1 MPGPGFQVTIAR
13 PLAAAWA
20 ATFTGVGVAGADV
33 VGGVVVVV
41 VVVLVVVGAGLVVV
55 GAGFVVVVGNRRRRV
70 VGGGRG
76 AADAGS
82 DSRIPA
88 AETETALKRTTRRV
102 V

>member
-1 MPGPGFQVTIAR
+1 MPDPGFQVTIAR
-13 PLAAAWA
+13 PLAAARA

-41 VVVLVVVGAGLVVV
+41 VALVVVGAGPVVV
-55 GAGFVVVVGNRRRRV
+55 GAGCVVVVGDVRDRV
-70 VGGGRG
+70 VGGGFG

-82 DSRIPA
+82 DSRMPA
-88 AETETALKRTTRRV
+88 AAKESALKTTTRRV

>member
-1 MPGPGFQVTIAR
+1 LPGPGFQVTIAR

-41 VVVLVVVGAGLVVV
+41 VVVLVVVGAVVVVV
-55 GAGFVVVVGNRRRRV
+55 GDGFVVVVGNRGRRV
-70 VGGGRG
+70 VGGGLG

-82 DSRIPA
+82 DSRMPA
-88 AETETALKRTTRRV
+88 VEKESALKTTTRRV